1 MSSKMACQID
11 QNTSTKRGLI
21 AKLLKTSTTTTTTT
35 IQNRQKYQR
44 KNYDYTICK

>member
-21 AKLLKTSTTTTTTT
+21 AKLLKTSTTTTT